1 MLMNKT
7 PLTLRLR
14 YRTGFTPTSICIVAE
29 QARAEDKQYCRQ
41 TLNSPTIRKL
51 VKGFTI
57 MELLVVSI
65 LMIIVVL
72 ITSQFWMW
80 FSPSVTE
87 MIAREHILRE
97 ARMAMQNLAA
107 DFGSAVGAAP
117 IGNNRLVLCRD
128 GGDFPDGEPN
138 WAAPDVLVDYFLEG
152 NTLQRSDLST
162 GAEFTVADGISNL
175 TVEQVSPTLLRIT
188 LALECRTVERQ
199 LVFMWSAP

>member
-7 PLTLRLR
+7 PLTLRR
-14 YRTGFTPTSICIVAE
+14 RFRTGFTPTPICIVAE

-65 LMIIVVL
+65 LMVIVML

-97 ARMAMQNLAA
+97 AKMAAQNLAA

-117 IGNNRLVLCRD
+117 FGSDGLVLCKD
-128 GGDFPDGEPN
+128 GGDFPSGDAN
-138 WAAPDVLVDYFLEG
+138 WAPPDVLVYYSLVG
-152 NTLQRSDLST
+152 NTLQRSDST
-162 GAEFTVADGISNL
+162 GAEFTVADSVSNF
-175 TVEQVSPTLLRIT
+175 TVGEGPPLRIT
-188 LALECRTVERQ
+188 LELQCQDVARQ